1 MKRRFSV
8 LKTFLLVAFSLA
20 LFVSTSV
27 CTFATEDSKAP
38 ITVDIDPAP
47 IVATVALIFGLF
59 ILLLLA
65 LVFLFRHLGE
75 SKRRVKRLS
84 KIQSDDTIT
93 LYDELEESK
102 WKDRPDFKDK
112 PRDVVLD
119 DDYSKSASDKRAGVS
134 APIDTMPKDDLPHGP
149 TPERD
154 VPGYDPEAADKKP
167 ELEPVSPYGP
177 VGNGYPSAPGEQPA
191 MAAQTVPPVY
201 QPTQP
206 MPPYSTEAQPMVYT
220 LDSEVEIIMRDLDE
234 PAAPVTVAAPN
245 TPVYVNT
252 VSASNTPEP
261 QIPAEQPVR
270 VKAFRR
276 RGKVPGLVTG
286 TEGGAVVARRAR
298 VVPDIPDTDT
308 VEDGNVIPRM
318 NFRHMSIFPRNS
330 GLYSEE
336 NGLSTA
342 GVVGEDVTV
351 KLTGVPEPVEAAEQE
366 VILEAPIAETDLPAS
381 KSAGI
386 TADDIIV
393 RLVPKAEKETV
404 SEGLSRSLD
413 DVLDDLSDTE
423 EVTELETTVDPVREE
438 ELVFLGGGELSNE
451 ELDGDDIFENEEGEA
466 KMFVDGKYTTVKYK
480 TSFLSRFIQAEE
492 KTQDYY
498 SVLKNVLMSYGVKSS
513 LDWTCES
520 FYSDDQVC
528 AKLNVSDNTVLLYL
542 ALDPE
547 RYYNYKYHYTYSAY
561 KYNKYKYKEHKV
573 PTLVKVHSDRA
584 LKYALELVVALM
596 NKLGLAAG
604 EMPDIDYRRP
614 YETIPSLVESG
625 LIKLMYVNGEEI
637 SDADISLKKKVGDI
651 ASKIDSSE
659 SGQSTVEHGAVF
671 DFSDEPMIITL
682 DNELINVIYENEAP
696 APSAEAASE
705 NEAASDEATE
715 RHEIMFVDAEKADLI
730 VSDEEARAS
739 IELITDSVSH
749 SGKMFEINLDTICE
763 NFENGETVNLE
774 ALKAKGLVGNSFGR
788 VKVLARGTMTKTL
801 TVYADRFSIQAVKM
815 ITLAG
820 GHAEQYK

>member
-1 MKRRFSV
+1 MKRRFFV
-8 LKTFLLVAFSLA
+8 LKAFLLAAFSLA

-27 CTFATEDSKAP
+27 CVFATEASKAP

-102 WKDRPDFKDK
+102 WKDQPDFKDK

-119 DDYSKSASDKRAGVS
+119 DDYSKSASDKKSGVS

-177 VGNGYPSAPGEQPA
+177 IGNGYPAAPGEQLA
-191 MAAQTVPPVY
+191 VAAQSVPPMY
-201 QPTQP
+201 QPAQQ
-206 MPPYSTEAQPMVYT
+206 MPPYSAEAQPMVYT

-234 PAAPVTVAAPN
+234 PAAPVTVAAPEY
-245 TPVYVNT
+245 PVY
-252 VSASNTPEP
+252 ASNTRES
-261 QIPAEQPVR
+261 QIPAEHPTR

-298 VVPDIPDTDT
+298 VVPEIPDTDT

-342 GVVGEDVTV
+342 DVVGEDVTV
-351 KLTGVPEPVEAAEQE
+351 KLTGVPEPKEVAEQE

-393 RLVPKAEKETV
+393 RLVPKAEAA

-413 DVLDDLSDTE
+413 DVLDDLSDAE
-423 EVTELETTVDPVREE
+423 EVTELETTVAPVREE
-438 ELVFLGGGELSNE
+438 ELVFLGGGEISTE
-451 ELDGDDIFENEEGEA
+451 ELDGDDIFEKEEGEA
-466 KMFVDGKYTTVKYK
+466 KMFVNGKYTTVKYK

-528 AKLNVSDNTVLLYL
+528 AKINVSDNMVLLYL

-561 KYNKYKYKEHKV
+561 KYDKYKYREHKV
-573 PTLVKVHSDRA
+573 PTLVKVNSDRA
-584 LKYALELVVALM
+584 LKYALELVIALM

-637 SDADISLKKKVGDI
+637 SDADISLKKAVGDI
-651 ASKIDSSE
+651 ASRIDSSE
-659 SGQSTVEHGAVF
+659 SEDSTVEHGAVF

-682 DNELINVIYENEAP
+682 DNELINVVYENEAP
-696 APSAEAASE
+696 ASASETVPE
-705 NEAASDEATE
+705 NEAVSDEATE
-715 RHEIMFVDAEKADLI
+715 RHEVMFVDAEEADLI

-739 IELITDSVSH
+739 IELVTDSVSH

-801 TVYADRFSIQAVKM
+801 TVYADKFSIQAVKM

>member
-1 MKRRFSV
+1 MKRHFFGVKAFMLTV
-8 LKTFLLVAFSLA
+8 LSFV
-20 LFVSTSV
+20 LFISTSV
-27 CTFATEDSKAP
+27 CVFATEAESSP

-84 KIQSDDTIT
+84 KIKSDDTIT

-102 WKDRPDFKDK
+102 WKDQPEFEDK

-119 DDYSKSASDKRAGVS
+119 DEYSKSASDKGAGVS

-177 VGNGYPSAPGEQPA
+177 IGNGYPAAPAEQPA
-191 MAAQTVPPVY
+191 MAAHTAPPMY
-201 QPTQP
+201 QPVQP
-206 MPPYSTEAQPMVYT
+206 MPPYSAEAQPMVYT

-234 PAAPVTVAAPN
+234 PAAVASASPVKVAS
-245 TPVYVNT
+245 
-252 VSASNTPEP
+252 VSAVSPSNISDS
-261 QIPAEQPVR
+261 QISAEQPVR

-308 VEDGNVIPRM
+308 ALEGNVIPRM

-336 NGLSTA
+336 SGVSTA
-342 GVVGEDVTV
+342 GTLGEEVSV
-351 KLTGVPEPVEAAEQE
+351 KLTGVPEAVAAEEQE
-366 VILEAPIAETDLPAS
+366 AILEAPIAETDVPAS
-381 KSAGI
+381 KSASI

-393 RLVPKAEKETV
+393 RLVPESEKA

-413 DVLDDLSDTE
+413 DVLDELSDTE
-423 EVTELETTVDPVREE
+423 EITELEAAVAPVREE
-438 ELVFLGGGELSNE
+438 ELVFLGGGEISAD
-451 ELDGDDIFENEEGEA
+451 ELDGDEIFENEEGEA
-466 KMFVDGKYTTVKYK
+466 KMFVNGKYTAVKYK
-480 TSFLSRFIQAEE
+480 TSFLSRFIQSEE

-520 FYSDDQVC
+520 FYSDDQIC
-528 AKLNVSDNTVLLYL
+528 AKINVTDNTVLLYL

-596 NKLGLAAG
+596 NKLGLKAG

-625 LIKLMYVNGEEI
+625 LIKLMLVNGEEI
-637 SDADISLKKKVGDI
+637 SEADISLKNTVGAI
-651 ASKIDSSE
+651 ASRLDCTDSEQNS
-659 SGQSTVEHGAVF
+659 VEHGDVF
-671 DFSDEPMIITL
+671 DFSEEPMIITL
-682 DNELINVIYENEAP
+682 DNELINVVCENEVSGAESDPLPENEAVSVKQP
-696 APSAEAASE
+696 EH
-705 NEAASDEATE
+705 
-715 RHEIMFVDAEKADLI
+715 HEVMFVDAEEADLI

-739 IELITDSVSH
+739 IELVSDSESH
-749 SGKMFEINLDTICE
+749 SGKVFEINLDTICE
-763 NFENGETVNLE
+763 NFENGETVDLK
-774 ALKAKGLVGNSFGR
+774 ALKARGLVGNSFGR